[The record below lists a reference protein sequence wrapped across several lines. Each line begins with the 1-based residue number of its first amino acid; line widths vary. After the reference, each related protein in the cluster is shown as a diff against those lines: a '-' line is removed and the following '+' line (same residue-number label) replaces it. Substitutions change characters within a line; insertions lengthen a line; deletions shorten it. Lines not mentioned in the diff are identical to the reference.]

1 MTNFYMLV
9 GLPGS
14 GKSTIA
20 KKMIEKNPNIK
31 VFSSD
36 SLRKEL
42 WGDENKQGDNS
53 ELFNELHT
61 RIKDC
66 LSLGNDCIY
75 DATNISAKR
84 RTAFLNNIKS
94 IKNVNKVCIFALTS
108 IEKCYKNNKKRE
120 RQVPEDVIKN
130 MYLRFDIPQYRE
142 GWDKIVIKRQF
153 DRVRDY
159 LKDMDKYRKIP
170 HDNPHHLLSI
180 GDHMCACTN
189 YLVKKYQT
197 LLNIDTL
204 EIIQMATFFHD
215 IGKPFT
221 KTFFDSKGNPSEVA
235 HYYGHEH
242 VSAYMYLFTCK
253 ASCLKDDYN
262 LNKEL
267 LVADLIALHMR
278 MFDIKKQKDLNNNK
292 PEDKLIKLIGRG
304 EYIML
309 EILNEADM
317 ACS

>member
-20 KKMIEKNPNIK
+20 EKIIKKNPNIK

-53 ELFNELHT
+53 ELFTELHT

-66 LSLGNDCIY
+66 LFLGNDCIY

-84 RTAFLNNIKS
+84 RIAFLNSIKS
-94 IKNVNKVCIFALTS
+94 IKNVNKVCVFALTS
-108 IEKCYKNNKKRE
+108 IEKCYENNKKRK

-142 GWDKIVIKRQF
+142 GWDDIIIKRQF
-153 DRVRDY
+153 DEIRDY
-159 LKDMDKYRKIP
+159 LKDMDEYRKIP

-180 GDHMCACTN
+180 GDHMCACAN

-204 EIIQMATFFHD
+204 EIIQRATFFHD

-253 ASCLKDDYN
+253 ANCLKS
-262 LNKEL
+262 EAL
-267 LVADLIALHMR
+267 LIADLIALHMR
-278 MFDIKKQKDLNNNK
+278 MFDIKKQKDLNNDK
-292 PEDKLIKLIGRG
+292 PKNKLIKLIGRE
-304 EYIML
+304 EYLML
-309 EILNEADM
+309 EILNQVDI